1 MFVIRFPLG
10 VITVADPGFTN
21 GEQGRGAAGAERSGV
36 WGGEDPSPL
45 RRAWGEGDAPPPKK
59 KIDFGSQSGDFRC
72 ILCTIFTVHLFGLNA
87 KGSALGSCIL
97 RPRSSKKLELDTG
110 ARDQNKTRT
119 TGLPGQERCLT
130 ICSAVWI
137 QSANVT

>member
-59 KIDFGSQSGDFRC
+59 KS
-72 ILCTIFTVHLFGLNA
+72 ILDLKVATLGAFCALFLQFTYLV
-87 KGSALGSCIL
+87 
-97 RPRSSKKLELDTG
+97 
-110 ARDQNKTRT
+110 
-119 TGLPGQERCLT
+119 
-130 ICSAVWI
+130 
-137 QSANVT
+137 